1 MVKLGQILTDK
12 ITGLVSRS
20 LESYSRRFSS
30 TVHVLELPTAA
41 EQPKLSLEDALLQVN
56 SKEQTGAVLAKDGS
70 SVVAV
75 ATTKAEL
82 VRFITGIGYSSK
94 DIEYP
99 VQALSGRS
107 LLGEKIKDLYKK
119 LPTGIATVITKQLG
133 GATTGTNTYVK
144 VQLKGAFTKEVS
156 SAVVTNLVSYVNRPE
171 FLKESGL
178 LDKISLDINAALSGV
193 QPKAKLSFAR
203 QQKTIAP
210 AAKPIRQ
217 VQEYKTQQLRT
228 LQGRFTSLASLKT
241 LINDSLTT
249 TIEHN
254 MGTGDSKNILNYRT
268 GRFANSAEVT
278 KLVQGRTGMLTAYY
292 TYMKYPYQTF
302 EPGFAQ
308 GIPRSRDPKLLIS
321 KSIHQI
327 AATHVANRMRAVL
340 A

>member
-12 ITGLVSRS
+12 IVGIVARS

-30 TVHVLELPTAA
+30 TVHILELPLGVG
-41 EQPKLSLEDALLQVN
+41 QPNLSLEEALLQIS
-56 SKEQTGAVLAKDGS
+56 SKESPGAVLARDGS
-70 SVVAV
+70 SAVVVA
-75 ATTKAEL
+75 ASKADL
-82 VRFITGIGYSSK
+82 VNFIAGLGYSTK

-99 VQALSGRS
+99 LQASTGRS
-107 LLGEKIKDLYKK
+107 LLGEKVKDLYRH
-119 LPTGIATVITKQLG
+119 LPTGIATAITKQLG
-133 GATTGTNTYVK
+133 GAITGTDTYVK
-144 VQLKGAFTKEVS
+144 VELKVASTKEVS
-156 SAVVTNLVSYVNRPE
+156 SDLVSNLVTYVNKPE
-171 FLKESGL
+171 FLRESGL
-178 LDKISLDINAALSGV
+178 LEKISTDISSTLTGI
-193 QPKAKLSFAR
+193 QPKAELSFAR

-210 AAKPIRQ
+210 VKQTRQ
-217 VQEYKTQQLRT
+217 IQEYKAQQLRT
-228 LQGRFTSLASLKT
+228 LQGRFTSLASLQK
-241 LINDSLTT
+241 LINDNLTT
-249 TIEHN
+249 TIERN

-278 KLVQGRTGMLTAYY
+278 KLIQGRTGMLTAYY

>member
-1 MVKLGQILTDK
+1 MVKLGQIFTDK
-12 ITGLVSRS
+12 ITSLVSRS

-30 TVHVLELPTAA
+30 TVHILELPSEA

-56 SKEQTGAVLAKDGS
+56 SKEQTGAVLARDGN

-75 ATTKAEL
+75 AATKAEL
-82 VRFITGIGYSSK
+82 VSFIAGLGYSSK
-94 DIEYP
+94 DVEYP

-107 LLGEKIKDLYKK
+107 LLGEKIKDLYRK
-119 LPTGIATVITKQLG
+119 LPTGIAAVIAKQLG
-133 GATTGTNTYVK
+133 GSVTGTNTYVK
-144 VQLKGAFTKEVS
+144 VQLKGASTKEVS
-156 SAVVTNLVSYVNRPE
+156 SAVVTNLVSYVNRQE

-178 LDKISLDINAALSGV
+178 LDKISVDINAALSGV
-193 QPKAKLSFAR
+193 QPNAKLSFAR
-203 QQKTIAP
+203 QQKTISPAP
-210 AAKPIRQ
+210 KQTRQ

-241 LINDSLTT
+241 LLNASLTT
-249 TIEHN
+249 TIEKN
-254 MGTGDSKNILNYRT
+254 MGSGDSKNILNYRT

-278 KLVQGRTGMLTAYY
+278 KLIQGRTGMLTAYY

-308 GIPRSRDPKLLIS
+308 GIPKSRDPKLLIS